1 VAAEVIIATIMRPAG
16 ETGVQTHFQA
26 FRRWLAQLHLPNSL
40 ITPYDSPRWLVYPVF
55 ALRKIVDRFSSERSV
70 RWYRYWHAYFLELA
84 LQRKLRHSPACVV
97 YAQCPLS
104 AAAALRA
111 RKDPSQKVVMVV
123 HFNVSQADEWAQ
135 KGMISMN
142 GRFARS
148 MRAFEAQTI
157 TALDGIVFVSA
168 FMQRS
173 LTERMP
179 AIAAVPSA
187 VIPNFLAD
195 PGKPDTSQPHDA
207 DLIAIGTLEPR
218 KNQGYALD
226 VVAAAERRGLKL
238 RLSLVGDGPDRNA
251 LEARAKQLGVADRV
265 RFLGFRADAAAL
277 IPRHRACLHLARI
290 ENLSLVLIES
300 LAHGVPVFAANVG
313 GNPEVLEDG
322 QSGAFLPLDAADAAA
337 EVLVRWFSDP
347 GMLRAAGVKAR
358 TRFLERFEGNAVAQ
372 RLHSFLQEPRL
383 Q

>member
-1 VAAEVIIATIMRPAG
+1 MAEVIVATIMRPIG
-16 ETGVQTHFQA
+16 ETGVQTHFRA
-26 FRRWLAQLHLPNSL
+26 FLHWLRQRRLPGSL
-40 ITPYDSPRWLVYPVF
+40 VTPFDGPQWLVYPIF
-55 ALRKIVDRFSSERSV
+55 GIRKILNGLNSTLSV
-70 RWYRYWHAYFLELA
+70 WWYRYWHAYFLEIA
-84 LQRKLRHSPACVV
+84 LRHRLRDGTGCVI

-104 AAAALRA
+104 AAAALKA
-111 RKDPSQKVVMVV
+111 RKGSAQKIVMVV

-135 KGMISMN
+135 KGMITMN

-157 TALDGIVFVSA
+157 TALDGLVFVSA

-173 LTERMP
+173 LTERIP

-195 PGKPDTSQPHDA
+195 PGKPDPSHAHDA

-226 VVAAAERRGLKL
+226 VVAAAERQGLKL

-265 RFLGFRADAAAL
+265 RFLGFQADAAAL

-322 QSGAFLPLDAADAAA
+322 QSGAFLPLDSADAAA

-347 GMLRAAGVKAR
+347 SMLRAAGVKAH

-383 Q
+383 R